1 MKEIKFEA
9 TNDYLRTQLAAADA
23 TIARLE
29 EERAQCHRL
38 IAQAGQKLAAQKPI
52 IVAATAL
59 VEHRK
64 AGARIT
70 TDNAVEYVRR
80 AAELA
85 DALDAAVEES
95 T

>member
-9 TNDYLRTQLAAADA
+9 TDDYLRTQLAAADA

-38 IAQAGQKLAAQKPI
+38 IAQAGQKLSTQEP
-52 IVAATAL
+52 VVEAATAL

-64 AGARIT
+64 AGAQIT

-85 DALDAAVEES
+85 DALDAAVS